1 MSRYRY
7 RSAAIGQR
15 NGLGRIGVLVAGFCM
30 LFVAAILSSCVGDA
44 FVFVEGRVVS
54 AQGEALQGCELALFL
69 EAEEMDFDV
78 AKRRSYIEPIEP
90 EFRTGFDIS
99 PHKKGYYFA
108 VRCPGY
114 AIPYRSDI
122 YLIGGGMYFD
132 RSGEGL
138 DLGTVVMKE

>member
-1 MSRYRY
+1 VSRYRH
-7 RSAAIGQR
+7 RPVAIGQR
-15 NGLGRIGVLVAGFCM
+15 NGFGRIGVPVVGFCM
-30 LFVAAILSSCVGDA
+30 LVAAAMLSNCIGDA

-54 AQGEALQGCELALFL
+54 EQGEALQGCELALFL

-78 AKRRSYIEPIEP
+78 AKRRFYIEPIES

-99 PHKKGYYFA
+99 PHKRGYYFA

-114 AIPYRSDI
+114 TIPYKSDI
-122 YLIGGGMYFD
+122 HVIGGGMYFD